1 MFGDQPANGL
11 EAERRGY
18 GVSIPLPDLTSEK
31 LFEAVTKILTDPKYT
46 SKAQEHGQLV
56 MDELT
61 TPLERAIWWIEY
73 AIRYPGTYGVRNLEM
88 TIRFSL
94 KSRSSERFHR
104 PEMSQIKAEISL
116 RTNVKLNFHK
126 NVGCQ

>member
-1 MFGDQPANGL
+1 MSVKLKIQKFSSQVVIPVFGDQPANGL

-31 LFEAVTKILTDPKYT
+31 LFEAVTEILTDPKYT

-73 AIRYPGTYGVRNLEM
+73 AIRYPGTYL
-88 TIRFSL
+88 L
-94 KSRSSERFHR
+94 KVQF
-104 PEMSQIKAEISL
+104 
-116 RTNVKLNFHK
+116 N
-126 NVGCQ
+126 